1 MRQCETLYH
10 VQITALLF
18 LPDFPGWLA
27 PLHFN
32 AGRNLPSLQMRLVD
46 KPALQVLNRMFE
58 EQTTCQTGL
67 QEVFAAAV
75 RFEELAIFIL
85 TLSVSWVSACGL
97 VGGYRSHATRG
108 QCSSQTP
115 RVQSNSSSYSTW
127 PQAYC
132 LHAALQQ

>member
-1 MRQCETLYH
+1 M
-10 VQITALLF
+10 QITALLF

-32 AGRNLPSLQMRLVD
+32 PGIMLPLPMMYAQKCAVWRCSSGVYERAPED
-46 KPALQVLNRMFE
+46 SE
-58 EQTTCQTGL
+58 DSTGG
-67 QEVFAAAV
+67 VSCVAV

-108 QCSSQTP
+108 ESSP
-115 RVQSNSSSYSTW
+115 A
-127 PQAYC
+127 P
-132 LHAALQQ
+132 AALHGADCAPPVLPSYLHVFPVA